1 MNILNNT
8 PSKLVAFADLDDTL
22 MQTRRKRDVPGSVMA
37 GVGSDGAPLSFAC
50 PKQQKLLSCLLS
62 QGIVIPTTARNSE
75 SFKRVRLPF
84 NSFAILNFG
93 ATLLNPDGTLN
104 ESWHAEMAAQAQAN
118 TAALTEQYELAR
130 EFSSAH
136 GLDLKVRLCSDFGE
150 TWYVLAKHKGHNGEA
165 LDTLHHQWLEHAP
178 EGFIVRRN
186 DNNLT
191 LSPGFFDK
199 RHAVRL
205 VVSQFFDPAND
216 VFLGLGDSLSDF
228 DFMSDCD
235 FLVVPSKS
243 QLHKAYIGAV
253 GR

>member
-1 MNILNNT
+1 MNILKNM

-84 NSFAILNFG
+84 SSFAILNFG

-104 ESWHAEMAAQAQAN
+104 EPWHAEMAAHARAH
-118 TAALTEQYELAR
+118 APVLAEQYELAR

-136 GLDLKVRLCSDFGE
+136 QLDLNLRVCSDFGQA
-150 TWYVLAKHKGHNGEA
+150 WYVLAKHKGHNASA
-165 LDTLHHQWLEHAP
+165 LDTLHRQWLEHAP
-178 EGFIVRRN
+178 AGYIVRRN

-199 RHAVRL
+199 RHAVRQ
-205 VVSQFFDPAND
+205 VVAQFFDPAKD